1 VANEACDGRS
11 PCAFDVLL
19 HGDPFCDLTFKFV
32 DREALPL
39 VGQEVFADSFGI
51 NPGGTFNISAALS
64 RLGLKVGLKAR
75 LGTDIFSRYIG
86 ERMEAHGISSE
97 LITWVDQPKPVVTV
111 GISFPHDRL
120 FVSYVTPETSP
131 ESATA
136 ITDVELERYQ
146 PRVLF
151 TYGGEGATTF
161 KEARHGGILVLLDTH
176 WDVAYLRSKYLRS
189 VLSEVDVAMPNLPE
203 ALEIT
208 GASDAESALDRLSEW
223 CRCAVI
229 KMGAE
234 GCIAACD
241 GTRYQVPALQV
252 EAMETT
258 GAGDNFNAGLI
269 YGLLRGYPF
278 LKALRCANVAGGMS
292 TLVLG
297 GCGANVSAE
306 VLEQALAA
314 GWPEEQ
320 DEEAV

>member
-1 VANEACDGRS
+1 MANEALDGRS
-11 PCAFDVLL
+11 ACAFDVLL
-19 HGDPFCDLTFKFV
+19 HGDPFCDLTFRFV
-32 DREALPL
+32 DRESLPV

-86 ERMEAHGISSE
+86 ERMEAHGISTE
-97 LITWVDQPKPVVTV
+97 LITRVDRPKPVVTV

-120 FVSYVTPETSP
+120 FVSYVTPETGP
-131 ESATA
+131 EAPTA
-136 ITDVELERYQ
+136 ITKAELDEYQ

-151 TYGGEGATTF
+151 TYGGEGVSVF
-161 KEARHGGILVLLDTH
+161 REARHRGILVFLDTH
-176 WDVAYLRSKYLRS
+176 WDIAYLRSDYLRS
-189 VLSEVDVAMPNLPE
+189 VLPEVDVAMPNLPE

-208 GASDAESALDRLSEW
+208 GAPDAESALDRLAEW
-223 CRCAVI
+223 CRCAII

-234 GCIAACD
+234 GCIAETN
-241 GTRYQVPALQV
+241 GTRYHVPALPV
-252 EAMETT
+252 EALETT

-278 LKALRCANVAGGMS
+278 LKALRCANVAGAMS

-297 GCGANVSAE
+297 GCEASVSAE
-306 VLEQALAA
+306 VLEQVLAA
-314 GWPEEQ
+314 EWPQGQ
-320 DEEAV
+320 DEEGS